1 MSKCDLK
8 FTNAVSK
15 NSFLFSV
22 NIKEY
27 QRRRDYYGSLGSYQG
42 SKIDNPTTVRNHA
55 GGKRGSATAFSSNNG
70 DEDDDD
76 LFGLFR

>member
-1 MSKCDLK
+1 MAHECDLK

-15 NSFLFSV
+15 YAFLLSV

-42 SKIDNPTTVRNHA
+42 SKIDNPTTVRNPA

-70 DEDDDD
+70 DEDDD

>member
-1 MSKCDLK
+1 MSE
-8 FTNAVSK
+8 NA
-15 NSFLFSV
+15 FLFSA

-70 DEDDDD
+70 DEDDD